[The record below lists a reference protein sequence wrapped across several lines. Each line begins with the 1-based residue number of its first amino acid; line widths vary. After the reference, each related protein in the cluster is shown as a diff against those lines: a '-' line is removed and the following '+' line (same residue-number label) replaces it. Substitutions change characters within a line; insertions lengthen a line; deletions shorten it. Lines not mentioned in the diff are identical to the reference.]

1 MEKNF
6 PRIKNFNVSVKEVDG
21 KIIFVRKLEKGG
33 SEHSFGIHV
42 AEIAGMP
49 RSIVKRANII
59 LKELEKDNSQVGSVG
74 KAAVER
80 LDQSREG
87 VQLSFFQ
94 LDDPVLTQIRDEIL
108 GLDVNNLT
116 PVEALNKLNDIKKI
130 LKG

>member
-1 MEKNF
+1 MLLCLTYF
-6 PRIKNFNVSVKEVDG
+6 FTMSYLLCYSVLLT
-21 KIIFVRKLEKGG
+21 FL
-33 SEHSFGIHV
+33 
-42 AEIAGMP
+42 
-49 RSIVKRANII
+49 
-59 LKELEKDNSQVGSVG
+59 LC
-74 KAAVER
+74 

-130 LKG
+130 VKG